1 MWIHHWDPESKLESM
16 QWKHLDFL
24 HLKKCR
30 TQTST
35 SKGIVTIF
43 WDSEGLLLI
52 DCLPPE
58 KTITGQYYAEL
69 TCKVHDAN
77 KWKRHGKLSLGVWLL
92 QNNTPV
98 HKSLVAQQAV
108 RYCGFVQL
116 NHYTYSL
123 DHAPSDYYLL
133 RNLKY
138 HLHGNQFA
146 NDESLKAI
154 VEAWFD
160 GQEREFF
167 F

>member
-92 QNNTPV
+92 QKQYASSQITCCTASCSLLWICSTKPLYVQSRPCFQWLLSVKKSKISSSWKPV
-98 HKSLVAQQAV
+98 CKRRIA
-108 RYCGFVQL
+108 
-116 NHYTYSL
+116 
-123 DHAPSDYYLL
+123 
-133 RNLKY
+133 
-138 HLHGNQFA
+138 
-146 NDESLKAI
+146 
-154 VEAWFD
+154 
-160 GQEREFF
+160 
-167 F
+167 